1 MVEAVCMDTFPE
13 ALPTS
18 TRTLGFH
25 LTTVASVSRSGIGLS
40 IPGTMSGRM
49 YGWMAIY
56 TGVRKGQPIIT
67 ATMAGTTITIACGI
81 HGAETAAATDA
92 IAT

>member
-1 MVEAVCMDTFPE
+1 MDTSPVA

-25 LTTVASVSRSGIGLS
+25 RTTVASVSRCDIGLS
-40 IPGTMSGRM
+40 IPGTMSGHM

-56 TGVRKGQPIIT
+56 TGVRKGQTIT
-67 ATMAGTTITIACGI
+67 TVTTAGTTTTIACGI
-81 HGAETAAATDA
+81 HGAGTAAATDA